1 MKSLSI
7 RTLVLS
13 AAALSLWGAD
23 SDFNGRW
30 NIHVQTSRNRAW
42 WLEVSGAGT
51 PSLGGR
57 FVGAPGGQ
65 VDTIEQIRIADG
77 ALEFVFER
85 EGGARRVKQVYRA
98 TYSAGELQ
106 GTMVQSLGA
115 EAAEP
120 LSWRGV
126 RAPVIQDKDDG
137 SWIPGRPVMLFDGGD
152 TSNWRLLVEG
162 RPGWKLNGD
171 LLANEKGASDLV
183 SNAKFWNFILR
194 AEYRYASGSNS
205 GIALRGR
212 YEIQIIDD
220 FGKPPSLHGQGA
232 LYSRVPPAQN
242 ASKAPGQWQNM
253 EIRFVGRDLT
263 VTLNGVKVLD
273 KVQVDGPTA
282 MVMDPDEDKPGPIV
296 LQGDHGLIEFRSIV
310 LTPLRPR

>member
-1 MKSLSI
+1 MKLMML
-7 RTLVLS
+7 RTLLAL
-13 AAALSLWGAD
+13 AASFSLWGAD
-23 SDFNGRW
+23 ADFNGRW
-30 NIHVQTSRNRAW
+30 NIHVQTPRNRAW
-42 WLEVSGAGT
+42 WLEVSGAGKQ
-51 PSLGGR
+51 SLSGR

-65 VDTIEQIRIADG
+65 VDTIAQIRIADG
-77 ALEFVFER
+77 TLEFVFER
-85 EGGARRVKQVYRA
+85 GAGEKPLKQVYRA
-98 TYSAGELQ
+98 TFSGGELQ
-106 GTMVQSLGA
+106 GTMVQTVGGQ
-115 EAAEP
+115 AADP
-120 LSWRGV
+120 VPWRGV
-126 RAPVIQDKDDG
+126 RAPVIEDRDDG
-137 SWIPGRPVMLFDGGD
+137 SWIPGRPIMLFDGGD

-194 AEYRYASGSNS
+194 AEYRYAAGSNS

-232 LYSRVPPAQN
+232 LYSRAQPAQN
-242 ASKAPGQWQNM
+242 ASKAPGQWQNL
-253 EIRFVGRDLT
+253 EIRIVGRELT

-282 MVMDPDEDKPGPIV
+282 MVMDPEEDKPGPIV

-310 LTPLRPR
+310 ITPLRKR